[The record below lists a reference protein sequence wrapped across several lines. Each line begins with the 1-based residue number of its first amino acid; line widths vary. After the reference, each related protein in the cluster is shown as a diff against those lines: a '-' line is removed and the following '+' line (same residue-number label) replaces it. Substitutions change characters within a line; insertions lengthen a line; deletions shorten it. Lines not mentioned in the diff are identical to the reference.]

1 MAATIAQKVPFY
13 KDKTINLV
21 SEDSWDKAKSIYPR
35 LRSDVARILQV
46 EFDQVSIE
54 KPKDI
59 VNGDF
64 STSIALRLSKEQ
76 NQSPRDFALAAVEKL
91 KADADLGSYIERVKI
106 ADPGFINFTLKDEF
120 VLESFVESVNSGES
134 LTQIK
139 ILKGKRIMFEYA
151 HPNPFKAFHI
161 GHLRNIILGES
172 LIRILE
178 ALGAEVIRTNYQGDV
193 GMHIA
198 KCLYAFLQIPESDY
212 PTDVTARV
220 ALIAKCYAQGATAFA
235 DEKIQEEI
243 KEINRKIY
251 SKEDPKINNAWDIG
265 KKWSLDKFAE
275 LYKRVDS
282 TFVRQYMESEV
293 LENSTKYVQEA
304 RDKGLLIDSQGAVVF
319 PGEKYGLD
327 TRVFLNAQGLPT
339 YEGKEL
345 GLAHME
351 FSDYGNIDLCIHNVA
366 VEQISFFKVTFKVEA
381 LLDPAKYEG
390 KQYHNAYEFVGL
402 KSGKMS
408 SRTGNV
414 VLGEDIIN
422 EAVKRIGEIVANR
435 EGLDEAT
442 KGQISEIVGVG
453 AIKYSFLN
461 IGPGSYLAFDLE
473 KSLQFDGNSGPY
485 LQYTYARANRILKDS
500 GDLAKSV
507 ATVEMYKQYELTDIE
522 FELMKKLNE
531 FDNVVIEAGK
541 NLAPNIIA
549 TYLFD
554 LAQTFSAFYKAVKIL
569 NAENALQRV
578 LLTKQL
584 AAVMAKGL
592 KIMGIKTSEVM

>member
-1 MAATIAQKVPFY
+1 MAGTITQKVPFY

-46 EFDQVSIE
+46 EFDQISIE
-54 KPKDI
+54 KPKDTT
-59 VNGDF
+59 NGDF
-64 STSIALRLSKEQ
+64 STSIALRLAKELS
-76 NQSPRDFALAAVEKL
+76 QSPRDFAQGAVEKL
-91 KADADLGSYIERVKI
+91 KTDTELGLYIEKVEI
-106 ADPGFINFTLKDEF
+106 AGPGFINFTLKKEF
-120 VLESFVESVNSGES
+120 VLESFVKAVNSSEA
-134 LTQIK
+134 LTPIN

-275 LYKRVDS
+275 LYERVDS

-293 LENSTKYVQEA
+293 LDNCKKYVQEA
-304 RDKGLLIDSQGAVVF
+304 RDKGILIDSQGAVVF

-422 EAVKRIGEIVANR
+422 EAVKRIGEIVSDR
-435 EGLDEAT
+435 EGLDELA
-442 KGQISEIVGVG
+442 KAEISEIVGVG

-500 GDLAKSV
+500 GDLVKST

-522 FELMKKLNE
+522 YGLMKKLNE

-569 NAENALQRV
+569 NAENAQQRV

-592 KIMGIKTSEVM
+592 NLMGIKTSEVM